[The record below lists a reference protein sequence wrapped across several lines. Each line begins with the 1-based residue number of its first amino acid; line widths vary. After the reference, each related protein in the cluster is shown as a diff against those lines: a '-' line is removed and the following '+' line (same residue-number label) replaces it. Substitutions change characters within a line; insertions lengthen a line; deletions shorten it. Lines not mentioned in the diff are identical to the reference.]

1 MMRCCALFLL
11 CYSSVVSAQQTGAV
25 GDWPD
30 WRGPDRDGISRE
42 KGLPEKWSLDGQGL
56 AWKAPYGGRSTPVV
70 LGDHLYL
77 ENTAG
82 ARETE
87 QERLM
92 CFNADTGKLLWEY
105 KFSLYQSD
113 VPAHRVGWASPVADP
128 ETGNVYSFGVN
139 NLVTALTKDGQKLWE
154 RSITEEFSPFTT
166 HGGRTVSPMIDGNLV
181 IVSTPTS
188 TWGTQANRAQRF
200 IALDKR
206 TGDII
211 WISTPGG
218 RPYDTS
224 YGPMNI
230 VTINGTRL
238 LLAGGSDGSAMA
250 MKPQTGE
257 PVFNLVIAK
266 RGLNTGIVVNGKY
279 AIASHGDENL
289 DSNEMGMILAFDASR
304 TGKLGKDAIKWSV
317 PGFRGRILFA
327 GDRWRPHLSGRQRG
341 QSVRLRC
348 GDRPSALEADY

>member
-1 MMRCCALFLL
+1 MLSRSSIFLISF
-11 CYSSVVSAQQTGAV
+11 SSAILAQQIGSV

-42 KGLPEKWSLDGQGL
+42 KGLPEKWSLSGENL
-56 AWKAPYGGRSTPVV
+56 AWKAAYGGRSTPVI

-82 ARETE
+82 KGETE
-87 QERLM
+87 QERLL

-105 KFSLYQSD
+105 KYNIFQSD
-113 VPAHRVGWASPVADP
+113 VPAHRVAWASPAADP
-128 ETGNVYSFGVN
+128 ETGNVYAFGVN
-139 NLVTALTKDGQKLWE
+139 NLLTALTRDGKKIWE

-166 HGGRTVSPMIDGNLV
+166 HGGRTVSPIIDGNLV

-206 TGDII
+206 TGDIV

-238 LLAGGSDGSAMA
+238 LITGGSDGAA
-250 MKPQTGE
+250 LGMKPQTGE
-257 PVFNLVIAK
+257 PVWSLVIAK
-266 RGLNTGIVVNGKY
+266 RGLNTGVVFNGNTAIV
-279 AIASHGDENL
+279 SHSEENL
-289 DSNEMGMILAFDASR
+289 DSNEM
-304 TGKLGKDAIKWSV
+304 
-317 PGFRGRILFA
+317 
-327 GDRWRPHLSGRQRG
+327 
-341 QSVRLRC
+341 
-348 GDRPSALEADY
+348 

>member
-1 MMRCCALFLL
+1 MLQRSFILLLLFTSLTL
-11 CYSSVVSAQQTGAV
+11 AQQIGSV

-42 KGLPEKWSLDGQGL
+42 KNLPEKWSLDGQNL

-77 ENTAG
+77 QNSAG
-82 ARETE
+82 SGATQ
-87 QERLM
+87 QERVM
-92 CFNADTGKLLWEY
+92 CFHADTGKLLWEY
-105 KFSLYQSD
+105 KFSLFQSD
-113 VPAHRVGWASPVADP
+113 VPAHRVGWASPAADP
-128 ETGNVYSFGVN
+128 ETGNVYAFGVN
-139 NLVTALTKDGQKLWE
+139 NLLTALSKDGKKLWE

-166 HGGRTVSPMIDGNLV
+166 HGGRTVSSPLIDGNLV

-224 YGPMNI
+224 YAALNI
-230 VTINGTRL
+230 VTIKGTRL
-238 LLAGGSDGSAMA
+238 LVTGGSDGAALA

-257 PVFNLVIAK
+257 PVWNLVIAK
-266 RGLNTGIVVNGKY
+266 RG
-279 AIASHGDENL
+279 HG
-289 DSNEMGMILAFDASR
+289 
-304 TGKLGKDAIKWSV
+304 T
-317 PGFRGRILFA
+317 PG
-327 GDRWRPHLSGRQRG
+327 S
-341 QSVRLRC
+341 S
-348 GDRPSALEADY
+348 